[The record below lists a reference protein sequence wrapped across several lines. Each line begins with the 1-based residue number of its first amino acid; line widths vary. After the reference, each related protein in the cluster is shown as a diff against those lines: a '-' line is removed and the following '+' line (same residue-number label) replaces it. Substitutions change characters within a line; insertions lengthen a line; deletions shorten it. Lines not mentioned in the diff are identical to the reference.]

1 MIYELRIYH
10 MYPDKMKAIHDR
22 FSGATLDLFA
32 KHGLHVV
39 DFWED
44 IDPENHRL
52 YYVVEHA
59 SIEASE
65 INFNNFKNDPKWQ
78 SVKETSEADGPIVE
92 KIESIFLKR
101 VPYFT
106 NSKK

>member
-10 MYPDKMKAIHDR
+10 MYPDKMMAIHDR
-22 FSGATLDLFA
+22 FSRATLDLFA
-32 KHGLHVV
+32 KHGLQVI

-44 IDPENHRL
+44 MDPEHYRL

-59 SIEASE
+59 SMEARD
-65 INFNNFKNDPKWQ
+65 INFEKFRSDPKWQ
-78 SVKETSEADGPIVE
+78 SVKETSEAVGPIVE
-92 KIESIFLKR
+92 KVESIFLKR

-106 NSKK
+106 KSK